1 MASTSLQVLSEA
13 NIALL
18 QQTEGVANKAILQ
31 QHYLQSGDQIF
42 IKKAGLLNKLEQK
55 FGKNGT
61 SVYSE
66 IPTEK
71 EYEMI
76 RKMTGMKPDDIVPC
90 AIMKGI
96 VEVIKDGQPTGQKYT
111 SFGTATFYNCN
122 NKGVYP
128 EMAETRA
135 ILRAARLATNCG
147 WTSLEE
153 VPETEPG
160 AIITN
165 QTPPPST
172 ITITQTSPTIPQ
184 KERATKEQKDLYAS
198 LCKDLGFRKDNPG
211 NLNEIVKSVFGRE
224 LGSTKNL
231 YKDELQLLINALQ
244 KELNEKG
251 KSKEAEEIKDLK
263 ENEKEN
269 EEAVIEGE
277 VISSEEINDNE
288 NNENKEEN

>member
-1 MASTSLQVLSEA
+1 MASTSLQTLSDA

-71 EYEMI
+71 EYDMTK
-76 RKMTGMKPDDIVPC
+76 KMTGMKLDDATPC
-90 AIMKGI
+90 AIMKGV
-96 VEVIKDGQPTGQKYT
+96 VEVMKDGKSTGQKYT

-135 ILRAARLATNCG
+135 ILRATRLATNCG

-160 AIITN
+160 AIVTS
-165 QTPPPST
+165 QVPPPPT
-172 ITITQTSPTIPQ
+172 VTITQIPPISIPQ
-184 KERATKEQKDLYAS
+184 RARATKEQRDAYVS
-198 LCKDLGFRKDNPG
+198 LCKDLGFTKDQPG
-211 NLNEIVKSVFGRE
+211 NLNEIVKSVFGKE
-224 LGSTKNL
+224 VGSTKNL
-231 YKDELQLLINALQ
+231 FKDEMDLLLNALR
-244 KELNEKG
+244 KELDE
-251 KSKEAEEIKDLK
+251 KSKSKGQESKEVSSEINSEET
-263 ENEKEN
+263 
-269 EEAVIEGE
+269 VVEGE
-277 VISSEEINDNE
+277 VISSEEITENN